1 MNHLHREFA
10 PITAAAW
17 AAIDGAAKE
26 ALPVYLAARKV
37 TGFSGPH
44 GWTKSSVP
52 TGRVRAVAAPS
63 EGVEARLRLV
73 QPLMELR
80 VPFSLERAEL
90 ETIDRGNP
98 NPALDAVV
106 EAAKRIAAAEDEV
119 VFMGHDEACVVGIAT
134 GNGHEPVALSDD
146 FLAYPES
153 VVTAL
158 QRLHDAGIGGPF
170 ALVLGP
176 RCLRGLMTTLAEG
189 GYPIY
194 EHIKRLVDGPIVHA
208 PGLSGALLLTM
219 DEEAFELVVGEDL
232 SIGYSHHDAERVH
245 LYFEESLTFQLREP
259 DGAVWLKYA

>member
-1 MNHLHREFA
+1 MNHLHRELA
-10 PITAAAW
+10 PITTDAW
-17 AAIDGAAKE
+17 AAIDGAARE

-37 TGFSGPH
+37 CSFSGPH
-44 GWTKSSVP
+44 GWAKSAIP
-52 TGRVRAVAAPS
+52 TGRVRAVAGPVD
-63 EGVEARLRLV
+63 GVDARLRLV
-73 QPLMELR
+73 QPLIELR

-90 ETIDRGNP
+90 ESVARGNP

-119 VFMGHDEACVVGIAT
+119 VFMGHEESCVVGVAT
-134 GNGHEPVALSDD
+134 GNGHEPVALGDD
-146 FLAYPES
+146 FLGYPAS

-158 QRLHDAGIGGPF
+158 QRLRDAGVGGPY

-194 EHIKRLVDGPIVHA
+194 EHVKNLVDGPIVHA
-208 PGLSGALLLTM
+208 PGLSGALVVTM
-219 DEEAFELVVGEDL
+219 EEGAFELVVGQDL

-245 LYFEESLTFQLREP
+245 LYFEESLTFRLCEP